1 MKQLFKFLSTA
12 SLHETDG
19 PGLKI
24 LSSDACGFWPHL
36 LKITMG
42 AGLNLAFRTY
52 LKQL

>member
-1 MKQLFKFLSTA
+1 MKQLFKFLST
-12 SLHETDG
+12 
-19 PGLKI
+19 GLKI

-42 AGLNLAFRTY
+42 DGLNLAFRTY